1 MLVGVRGVLGVV
13 TVALFTPVT
22 RTSSSSS
29 VRSMTE
35 PFGRAGGAATLDG
48 VLPVAWLSVFVVSDV
63 PWGGPGAADPVA
75 AGPDVTGDEVE
86 ERAPATET
94 DCVGALTVATETPA
108 LGVVIAPA
116 PPWYTARA
124 REIWE
129 VGTGAAEAWR
139 AGTVAAVK
147 VLGTTEEDV
156 GADLRIKVVGAVV
169 FALFKEVAA
178 FKEETGML
186 TSVPV

>member
-1 MLVGVRGVLGVV
+1 MLGCVRVVLGVV

-35 PFGRAGGAATLDG
+35 PFGRVVGVATLDG

-63 PWGGPGAADPVA
+63 PCGGPGAVDPVA
-75 AGPDVTGDEVE
+75 AGPEVTGDDVE
-86 ERAPATET
+86 DRAPATDT
-94 DCVGALTVATETPA
+94 DCVGARTVATETPA

-124 REIWE
+124 REICE
-129 VGTGAAEAWR
+129 VGT
-139 AGTVAAVK
+139 
-147 VLGTTEEDV
+147 
-156 GADLRIKVVGAVV
+156 
-169 FALFKEVAA
+169 
-178 FKEETGML
+178 
-186 TSVPV
+186 